1 MIQFEDLKFT
11 EDQWNPNKIICN
23 KHVGPGLRLSVIQG
37 PDCYCD
43 KHTYEVAVYLNNNIV
58 PLNSTDEVRGWQ
70 RPEDIDE
77 ILIQMQTDPL
87 FIHHMKEKF
96 GK

>member
-43 KHTYEVAVYLNNNIV
+43 KHTYESNIKRKGDCLLAKGQVYNRDHGN
-58 PLNSTDEVRGWQ
+58 
-70 RPEDIDE
+70 
-77 ILIQMQTDPL
+77 
-87 FIHHMKEKF
+87 
-96 GK
+96 